1 MKIFSV
7 CVAIVA
13 LVSPSLADNKKP
25 KVEEDPVVWGML
37 SQNSG
42 CVIFK
47 EYRKTNTKF
56 WGVAITEKIYSGLE
70 VIETQNYDL
79 PQKKW
84 IEDQENMNQL
94 QRLSLKDK
102 IKFVKIPE
110 KYSDNQLIK
119 ARTACKEPSIPP
131 QAEQSAAQ

>member
-1 MKIFSV
+1 MV
-7 CVAIVA
+7 LA
-13 LVSPSLADNKKP
+13 SLSFAKDKKP
-25 KVEEDPVVWGML
+25 KVEEDPVVWGIL
-37 SQNSG
+37 SQNVG

-56 WGVAITEKIYSGLE
+56 WGVAVTQKIYSGLE

-79 PQKKW
+79 RQKKW
-84 IEDQENMNQL
+84 IEDQDNMNQL

-110 KYSDNQLIK
+110 KYTDNQLEK
-119 ARTACKEPSIPP
+119 ARTACKEPSVPP
-131 QAEQSAAQ
+131 QPEQPADK

>member
-1 MKIFSV
+1 MRTFGF
-7 CVAIVA
+7 CL
-13 LVSPSLADNKKP
+13 LVVVLTSPSFAKDKKP
-25 KVEEDPVVWGML
+25 KVEEDPVVWGIL
-37 SQNSG
+37 SQNVG

-56 WGVAITEKIYSGLE
+56 WGVAVTEKIYSGLE

-94 QRLSLKDK
+94 QRLSLKDG

-110 KYSDNQLIK
+110 KYTDNQLAK
-119 ARTACKEPSIPP
+119 ARTACKEPSVPP
-131 QAEQSAAQ
+131 PSDRPAAQ